1 MTVYA
6 SVPMFHVQFFFSDI
20 FIHVDSETRFFN
32 RDQFLDDIDDVER
45 PFYEKVNIFCFFFS
59 HSYEHLKGVFCL
71 KADWKQSVI
80 YYEHPTTDTGN
91 AADFFISNYAPQS
104 DRFFSCCVS

>member
-45 PFYEKVNIFCFFFS
+45 PFYEKVNIFCFF
-59 HSYEHLKGVFCL
+59 LVT
-71 KADWKQSVI
+71 VTNI
-80 YYEHPTTDTGN
+80 
-91 AADFFISNYAPQS
+91 
-104 DRFFSCCVS
+104 